1 MLIEHLK
8 IYVTLWDKFNYMICI
23 YEIFWLKDFINI
35 LFNMFHQN
43 LIKILRNNFNEN
55 RWGYGYAG

>member
-8 IYVTLWDKFNYMICI
+8 IYVTLWDKLNYMICI

-55 RWGYGYAG
+55 RWG